1 MPSLIGHVRVP
12 KPWLDA
18 KPFFFFFCLRENRK
32 SSKASQSPSFYIS
45 GLTKFQEHSTFS
57 INDGKKG
64 EAKNGNHCQTCLTDT
79 NYLQIMTNKAIN

>member
-1 MPSLIGHVRVP
+1 MLATHNFFNGPCTSPKTMVRC
-12 KPWLDA
+12 KTFL
-18 KPFFFFFCLRENRK
+18 FFCLRENSK

-64 EAKNGNHCQTCLTDT
+64 EAKNGNHCKTT
-79 NYLQIMTNKAIN
+79 